1 MKKEH
6 MCVCIYM
13 CVCVYNTHIHM
24 YMNKYESNMHESFF
38 CTFEPNT
45 TLQINYTS
53 IFKSLH
59 PNHSFLAHY
68 YMTKV
73 SP

>member
-53 IFKSLH
+53 IKR
-59 PNHSFLAHY
+59 
-68 YMTKV
+68 
-73 SP
+73 

>member
-1 MKKEH
+1 MYIH
-6 MCVCIYM
+6 IYAYICIYM
-13 CVCVYNTHIHM
+13 YIT
-24 YMNKYESNMHESFF
+24 ESLC
-38 CTFEPNT
+38 CTL

-53 IFKSLH
+53 IFKNLH
-59 PNHSFLAHY
+59 PNHSFLADY